1 MTTDRQRS
9 FNLMVGE
16 RVRTARKA
24 LGITQQELSKKLD
37 FKDRQILSNI
47 ESGLRKL
54 SSSELLTL
62 MKALKKDL
70 EYFTDP
76 LRLIGE
82 GAFCWRAE
90 AEVGV
95 LDAFEEKARTWIA
108 AYRTLGERLGEPVS
122 PLVPQ
127 IPITPRS
134 SYEEAWEVAVRLR
147 REWGLREDI
156 ASAVPRLAEER
167 LKVLV
172 LYVEAPQGISGAACH
187 LGELNTILINRRDPD
202 GRRAY
207 DFAHELFHLLTWQA
221 MPPERIE
228 TDDPQTP
235 YVRRMEQLANN
246 FASELLMPREKIEGF
261 WKERGEQEIH
271 HWINSNAKK
280 FGVTSKALLWRLHN
294 LKLLSVVDEQSISD
308 DLLTWNGNVPSRR
321 TLPPL
326 YSRGFVERLQKALDG
341 GFISVRRTAQ
351 LLDMTIED
359 LEDLI
364 RSYGLE
370 VPFDL

>member
-1 MTTDRQRS
+1 
-9 FNLMVGE
+9 MVGQ
-16 RVRTARKA
+16 RIKAARKA
-24 LGITQQELSKKLD
+24 LGMTQQDLSQQIG

-76 LRLIGE
+76 LRLVGE

-90 AEVGV
+90 AEAGV
-95 LDAFEEKARTWIA
+95 LDAFEEKAKTWIS

-147 REWGLREDI
+147 REWDLQEDI

-228 TDDPQTP
+228 TDDPRKP
-235 YVRRMEQLANN
+235 KVRRMEQLANN

-271 HWINSNAKK
+271 HWINSTAKK
-280 FGVTSKALLWRLHN
+280 LGVTAKALRWRLRN
-294 LKLLSVVDEQSISD
+294 LRLLSVVDEQSISD

-341 GFISVRRTAQ
+341 GFISVRRAAQ

-359 LEDLI
+359 LGDLI
-364 RSYGLE
+364 ESYGLE